1 MDRGADE
8 GVFFADFALQISF
21 PRPVEKSKRVAVD
34 YEPRWADVGLDDVF
48 GLRSS
53 VFEAGW
59 GVGEDGVI

>member
-8 GVFFADFALQISF
+8 GVFFADFAFQISF
-21 PRPVEKSKRVAVD
+21 PGPVEKPECVTMN

-48 GLRSS
+48 GLRPS

-59 GVGEDGVI
+59 GVREDGVI